1 MLFSI
6 HFLWCWQGEFVHQE
20 LFQLMIISY
29 TLMTLMFDSGVILL
43 GEIRCLSFLGVKELT
58 FTTTKKQILF
68 VLTKTALTQLQKNH
82 LKVKKK
88 GTKTFANICT

>member
-1 MLFSI
+1 ML
-6 HFLWCWQGEFVHQE
+6 
-20 LFQLMIISY
+20 
-29 TLMTLMFDSGVILL
+29 VILR
-43 GEIRCLSFLGVKELT
+43 GKKST

-68 VLTKTALTQLQKNH
+68 VLIKTALTSLQKNH